1 MPPPLPLRPAFRGL
15 LAKKT
20 ASSLHE
26 LEQRAIWAAA
36 GKGEH
41 TEEIQ
46 AAIEDDLLKYACDNF
61 TGTKAKSCHKKEAN
75 FIQ

>member
-1 MPPPLPLRPAFRGL
+1 MHKNANMTKSLDPPLKRTP
-15 LAKKT
+15 
-20 ASSLHE
+20 HVVVN
-26 LEQRAIWAAA
+26 
-36 GKGEH
+36 GEH

>member
-1 MPPPLPLRPAFRGL
+1 MHKNANMTKSLDPPLKRTPLVVVN
-15 LAKKT
+15 
-20 ASSLHE
+20 
-26 LEQRAIWAAA
+26 
-36 GKGEH
+36 GEH